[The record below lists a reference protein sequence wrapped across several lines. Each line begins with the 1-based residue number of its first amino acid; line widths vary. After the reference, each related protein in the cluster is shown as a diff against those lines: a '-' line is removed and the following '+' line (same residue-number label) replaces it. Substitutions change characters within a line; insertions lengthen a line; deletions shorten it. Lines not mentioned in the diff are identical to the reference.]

1 MTYPVVDRLDR
12 EGFAVEAACRLLAV
26 STSGFYDWRRR
37 PLSDRAQADAQ
48 LLEHI
53 RAAHELSRGTYG
65 SPRVHAELKL
75 GLGIACGRK
84 RVERL
89 MRTAGIEGISRRRR
103 RGCTR
108 RDPAATPADDLV
120 ERVFAVDGPDRLWVA
135 DITQHRTG
143 EGWLYGAF
151 VVDAWSR
158 RVLGWSLGEHCR
170 TDLVVD
176 ALEMALWRR
185 QGADGCVHHSD
196 HGCQYTSWAFGHRL
210 RQAGLR
216 GSMGSVGDAYDNAM
230 AESFFASLQTELLD
244 RRQWASR
251 AELASAIFEYVEAFY
266 NPTRRHSSLAMLSPN
281 DYEHRQTS
289 TTAVDAA

>member
-12 EGFAVEAACRLLAV
+12 EGFPVETACRLLAV
-26 STSGFYDWRRR
+26 STSGFYEWRRR
-37 PLSDRAQADAQ
+37 PLSARAQADAQ

-53 RAAHELSRGTYG
+53 RAAYQLSRGTYG

-89 MRTAGIEGISRRRR
+89 MRTAGIEGVSRRRR

-108 RDPAATPADDLV
+108 RDPTAAPADDLV
-120 ERVFAVDGPDRLWVA
+120 ERVFGVDGPDRLWVA

-151 VVDAWSR
+151 VIDAWSR

-196 HGCQYTSWAFGHRL
+196 HGCQGNTPAGRSGTGSAKPACAARWAPS
-210 RQAGLR
+210 ATPTTTPWPK
-216 GSMGSVGDAYDNAM
+216 
-230 AESFFASLQTELLD
+230 ASSP
-244 RRQWASR
+244 ACK
-251 AELASAIFEYVEAFY
+251 
-266 NPTRRHSSLAMLSPN
+266 PSSS
-281 DYEHRQTS
+281 
-289 TTAVDAA
+289 TAVNGPAEPS